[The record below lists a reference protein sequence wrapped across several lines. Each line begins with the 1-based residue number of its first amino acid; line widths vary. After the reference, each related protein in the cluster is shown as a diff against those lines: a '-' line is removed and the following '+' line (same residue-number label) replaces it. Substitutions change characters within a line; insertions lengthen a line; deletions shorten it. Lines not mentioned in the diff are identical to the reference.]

1 MEVKC
6 PACDGTRVSLVDSYD
21 NDRNEIE
28 PCMYCGGKGEITSD
42 EDEREV
48 WTMDARPQYRADS
61 ERNWSV

>member
-48 WTMDARPQYRADS
+48 
-61 ERNWSV
+61 